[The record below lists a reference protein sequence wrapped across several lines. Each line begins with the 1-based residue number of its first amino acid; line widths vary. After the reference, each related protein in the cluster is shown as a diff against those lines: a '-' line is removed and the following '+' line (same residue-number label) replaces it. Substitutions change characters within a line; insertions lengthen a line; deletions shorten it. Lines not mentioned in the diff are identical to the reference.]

1 MGSELNKNLDNLSL
15 SEYYEILISELSNYL
30 GYSKQETDLLMRF
43 KFLNKEET
51 IDNEDVMFSPK
62 VSELN
67 ESEFVEYLDKVK
79 QWASEFGFK
88 FDQ

>member
-1 MGSELNKNLDNLSL
+1 MGSKLNKNLDDLSL
-15 SEYYEILISELSNYL
+15 NEYYEILISELSNYL